1 MHFKKQLFHIAA
13 MNRYQFNQYSNT
25 IRNLSSSELQGSAP
39 LNEQMRIASD
49 GDVEVWYAPF
59 EYINPAARVV
69 IVGITPGRT
78 QMMNALRECRAQIDR
93 GASDEMALMAAK
105 QTAAFSGAMRPNL
118 IAMLDR
124 VGIQKMLGL
133 GTCAALFGERSE
145 LVQTTSVL
153 RNPVFVNGGNYNGNP
168 DMVRHPLLQQQLIA
182 GFGQD
187 AATLPDAVY
196 IPLGDKVSQA
206 LFYLADKGHIEKE
219 RIMEGLPH
227 PSGANAERIAYFLGN
242 KARASLSK
250 KTSPEKLD
258 QAREELC
265 RRIAALA

>member
-1 MHFKKQLFHIAA
+1 
-13 MNRYQFNQYSNT
+13 MNTYQFTQFST
-25 IRNLSSSELQGSAP
+25 AIRNLSTSELHGSKP
-39 LNEQMRIASD
+39 LNEELRIAKD

-59 EYINPAARVV
+59 EYINPAARLV

-78 QMMNALRECRAQIDR
+78 QMMNALRECRTQLER
-93 GASDEMALMAAK
+93 GAGDVTALIEAK

-133 GTCAALFGERSE
+133 ASCAALFSDKSE

-153 RNPVFVNGGNYNGNP
+153 RNPVFVDGENYNGNP
-168 DMVRHPLLQQQLIA
+168 NMVRHPLLQHQLIE

-187 AATLPDAVY
+187 AAALPGAVFV
-196 IPLGDKVSQA
+196 PLGDKVSQA
-206 LFYLADKGHIEKE
+206 LFYLADRGLIARE
-219 RIMEGLPH
+219 RILEGLPH

-242 KARASLSK
+242 KDRTALSN

-258 QAREELC
+258 QARMELSS
-265 RRIAALA
+265 RIAALA